1 VEAYGHSTPNKAGEL
16 SERRWVSRLSST
28 AGMFQAASI
37 RRAGGTTHQIFYNGR
52 EAIRLL
58 RKKLKSTKEEEG
70 GDVVI

>member
-1 VEAYGHSTPNKAGEL
+1 
-16 SERRWVSRLSST
+16 
-28 AGMFQAASI
+28 MFKAASI